1 MFNYIIKTLLEVL
14 TDFGPAAL
22 AIILFTI
29 TYFDWRMNRITKKLL
44 ETNFTVSDLEKENL
58 KQVNDVRAS
67 SQRDSQNILL
77 ISEMQGKTLTEAFTS
92 LVFYVNENA
101 KAVVITNDAIK
112 HFSEN
117 LEQLENAVLATALR
131 EGKRMA
137 ALEKEVQS
145 LKEDLESLQ
154 STVGFHESIMQVR
167 EAGPIEVETLVEP
180 IMQARKADFLGSIEV
195 ETLVDPLSSPANPGW
210 AAEEVLEAKDSLW
223 PEEVREEVE
232 NPHSV
237 GVAPVLAVQRSRY
250 RVGMFESRV
259 DVVPDIDDLNKEA
272 YELLLSGY
280 IFDMKEQGLEI
291 PTCGQGVLDE
301 KYRNKLTEMD
311 WEIIRFNETGITSR
325 FGEGQ
330 EPVPGAYRRGDP
342 QRPL

>member
-58 KQVNDVRAS
+58 KQVNDVRAD

-77 ISEMQGKTLTEAFTS
+77 ISEMQGKTLTEAFMS
-92 LVFYVNENA
+92 LVSHVNKNA
-101 KAVVITNDAIK
+101 EAVITTHDAIQ
-112 HFSEN
+112 HFSEK
-117 LEQLENAVLATALR
+117 LEQLEKASHFRIKLHS
-131 EGKRMA
+131 EFKRRYDSEYEELDGCVRS
-137 ALEKEVQS
+137 LERD
-145 LKEDLESLQ
+145 LKDLQ

-180 IMQARKADFLGSIEV
+180 
-195 ETLVDPLSSPANPGW
+195 LSSPTNPGW
-210 AAEEVLEAKDSLW
+210 AAEEVLEAEDSLW

-237 GVAPVLAVQRSRY
+237 GVAPVLAVQRSRN

-311 WEIIRFNETGITSR
+311 WEIIRFNETGITAR

-330 EPVPGAYRRGDP
+330 EPAPGAYRRGDP

>member
-29 TYFDWRMNRITKKLL
+29 TYFDWRMNKITKKLL

-58 KQVNDVRAS
+58 KQVNDVRAD
-67 SQRDSQNILL
+67 SQRDNQNILL

-92 LVFYVNENA
+92 LVFHVNKNA
-101 KAVVITNDAIK
+101 EAIILRGDAIK

-117 LEQLENAVLATALR
+117 LEQLENAVLATAPS
-131 EGKRMA
+131 EGKRRV
-137 ALEKEVQS
+137 ALERKVQN

-154 STVGFHESIMQVR
+154 RTVGFHESIMQVR
-167 EAGPIEVETLVEP
+167 EADPIEVKPLVE
-180 IMQARKADFLGSIEV
+180 L
-195 ETLVDPLSSPANPGW
+195 LSSPTVTGW
-210 AAEEVLEAKDSLW
+210 PAEEVLEAEDSLW

-237 GVAPVLAVQRSRY
+237 GVAPVLAEQRY
-250 RVGMFESRV
+250 RNEVTLFESRV
-259 DVVPDIDDLNKEA
+259 CVVPDIDGLDKKE

-291 PTCGQGVLDE
+291 PTT
-301 KYRNKLTEMD
+301 KEMLYGNLGRTGID
-311 WEIIRFNETGITSR
+311 ADIVRFNETGLTAR

-330 EPVPGAYRRGDP
+330 EPVPGAYRRGD
-342 QRPL
+342 

>member
-29 TYFDWRMNRITKKLL
+29 TYFDWRMNKITKKLL

-58 KQVNDVRAS
+58 KQVNDVRAD

-77 ISEMQGKTLTEAFTS
+77 ISEMQGKTLTEAFST
-92 LVFYVNENA
+92 LALHVNKNA
-101 KAVVITNDAIK
+101 EAITTLADGIK
-112 HFSEN
+112 LFSEK
-117 LEQLENAVLATALR
+117 LEQLENAVLPLHLTDWASAVERKMLAL
-131 EGKRMA
+131 M
-137 ALEKEVQS
+137 
-145 LKEDLESLQ
+145 EDLESLQ

-167 EAGPIEVETLVEP
+167 EAGPIEVETPVE
-180 IMQARKADFLGSIEV
+180 
-195 ETLVDPLSSPANPGW
+195 PLSSPADDGW
-210 AAEEVLEAKDSLW
+210 TVVEDHRFEAEDSLW
-223 PEEVREEVE
+223 LEEVREEVE

-237 GVAPVLAVQRSRY
+237 GVAPVLAEQRSRNEV
-250 RVGMFESRV
+250 RMFESTIA
-259 DVVPDIDDLNKEA
+259 VVPDIDDLNKDE

-291 PTCGQGVLDE
+291 PRLNDFHNGRTGLEAD
-301 KYRNKLTEMD
+301 
-311 WEIIRFNETGITSR
+311 IIRFNETGLTAR

-330 EPVPGAYRRGDP
+330 EPVDGAYRRVD
-342 QRPL
+342 